1 MAGQDRLPKAR
12 KFFFDQNDFNDDFVP
27 EPEVPPPP
35 VFSEQELEAARKES
49 YQQGK
54 NDGLAEAAAS
64 REKKIADLLQK
75 VTQNFSMLFS
85 AEQERARQYEAEAV
99 YLGRT
104 IFNRLFPAL
113 NEKHGLEEVQRAV
126 SLVLE
131 KQSSQAE
138 IIIDV
143 PPDYVDP
150 IQKLVDKAAAA
161 GAMAGVCRVRED
173 KALRSGDCRLRW
185 NDGGASRD
193 PAALADEIERIIEH
207 ILADRSRLRDNEEV
221 EKKISADADSAAQEE
236 VGK

>member
-1 MAGQDRLPKAR
+1 MAEQDTLPKAR
-12 KFFFDQNDFNDDFVP
+12 RFFFDQNNFNDDFVP
-27 EPEVPPPP
+27 EPEIPPPP
-35 VFSEQELEAARKES
+35 VFSEQELEAARKEA

-75 VTQNFSMLFS
+75 VTQNFSMLFA

-99 YLGRT
+99 YLGRA

-113 NEKHGLEEVQRAV
+113 NERYGLEEVQKAI

-131 KQSSQAE
+131 KQRSREE

-143 PPDYVDP
+143 PSDYVDP
-150 IQKLVDKAAAA
+150 IQKLVDRAAVA

-173 KALRSGDCRLRW
+173 KALRPGDCRLRW

-193 PAALADEIERIIEH
+193 PAALAAEIERIIEH
-207 ILADRSRLRDNEEV
+207 ILADRPRLRDNGDAG
-221 EKKISADADSAAQEE
+221 KKIPPDADSAAQEE
-236 VGK
+236 TGK